1 MGRPESGITMSQRAV
16 LQCLSLTEW
25 KIAQRLPIR
34 AGELMLSRLALN
46 GWIELRGD
54 QNNTEARLTEAGLTK
69 MQSPIPK

>member
-1 MGRPESGITMSQRAV
+1 VGRSESGISMSQRTV
-16 LQCLSLTEW
+16 LQYLSLTEW

-54 QNNTEARLTEAGLTK
+54 QNNTEVRLTQAGLQK
-69 MQSPIPK
+69 MRSKI

>member
-1 MGRPESGITMSQRAV
+1 MSQRTV
-16 LQCLSLTEW
+16 LQYLSLTEW

-54 QNNTEARLTEAGLTK
+54 QNNTEVRLTQAGLQK
-69 MQSPIPK
+69 MRSKI